1 MNPAFRRNCRN
12 EGQTLGIIG
21 KLRRWRCGSLLLGI
35 GLYLGFGALAWADEN
50 LWQALRSGT
59 AVGLIRHALAPGGG
73 DPAHFQVED
82 CATQRNLSAAGRQQA
97 RAIGAAFRRNGITT
111 ARVLSSRWCRCLDT
125 ARLLDLGPVEPFPP
139 LDSFFSYPER
149 ADAQMAAL
157 REFLSRTYAG
167 PPRVLVTHQ
176 VNITALTNIMPR
188 SGELIIVQPLT
199 GGRIQ
204 VLGRLEPGEESGRA
218 TPPDAK

>member
-1 MNPAFRRNCRN
+1 MIN
-12 EGQTLGIIG
+12 GQSISRFA
-21 KLRRWRCGSLLLGI
+21 RRWRYWHLLLGI
-35 GLYLGFGALAWADEN
+35 GLYLGSALAWADED
-50 LWQALRSGT
+50 LWQALRSGA

-82 CATQRNLSAAGRQQA
+82 CATQRNLSAAGREQA
-97 RAIGAAFRRNGITT
+97 RAIGATFRRNGIAT

-125 ARLLDLGPVEPFPP
+125 ARLLDLGSVEPFPP
-139 LDSFFSYPER
+139 LDSFFAYPER
-149 ADAQMAAL
+149 AEAQMAAL
-157 REFLSRTYAG
+157 REFLSRSDAG

-176 VNITALTNIMPR
+176 VNITALTNVMPR

-199 GGRIQ
+199 GGQVR
-204 VLGRLEPGEESGRA
+204 VLGRLEPGEAFSRA

>member
-1 MNPAFRRNCRN
+1 
-12 EGQTLGIIG
+12 
-21 KLRRWRCGSLLLGI
+21 
-35 GLYLGFGALAWADEN
+35 
-50 LWQALRSGT
+50 
-59 AVGLIRHALAPGGG
+59 
-73 DPAHFQVED
+73 
-82 CATQRNLSAAGRQQA
+82 
-97 RAIGAAFRRNGITT
+97 
-111 ARVLSSRWCRCLDT
+111 VLSSRWCRCLDT

-157 REFLSRTYAG
+157 REFLSRPYAG

-176 VNITALTNIMPR
+176 VNITALTNVMPR

-199 GGRIQ
+199 GGQVR

-218 TPPDAK
+218 PPPDAQ